1 MVETFRHLR
10 YIFPVLVMSLFSF
23 IILVFILLV
32 ARGEIAGKSATSP
45 TLSRSVMKTL
55 ISKILTPPLKKLYY
69 GLDKIRETLSSR
81 EKKAD
86 EIQKHEKRN
95 FLEKNLDEKIQKSN
109 EIQSERSFR
118 ETAQKSFHHHAA
130 ETESIHA
137 VSTYHYYDLGLDP
150 INIVFSVSLLSFLLH
165 TLGTLL
171 GHAGLTSPIVE
182 ARSDQDIEKDIS
194 DLFKKKFPYS
204 NEV

>member
-1 MVETFRHLR
+1 M
-10 YIFPVLVMSLFSF
+10 
-23 IILVFILLV
+23 
-32 ARGEIAGKSATSP
+32 ARGEITGNGATSP
-45 TLSRSVMKTL
+45 ILPRSVMKTL
-55 ISKILTPPLKKLYY
+55 ISKLLTPPLKKLYY
-69 GLDKIRETLSSR
+69 GLDKIRETLASR
-81 EKKAD
+81 EKKD
-86 EIQKHEKRN
+86 EEIQKQETGNIIKKDLAEKT
-95 FLEKNLDEKIQKSN
+95 QKPN
-109 EIQSERSFR
+109 EIESERSFR
-118 ETAQKSFHHHAA
+118 EKNFHHHTT

-137 VSTYHYYDLGLDP
+137 VSTYHYYDLGLNP